1 MVDDIGPVPHAYDI
15 AGQVTGHVRSAQ
27 NLEINRFSSIFPVD
41 SLLAAAYISAH
52 VESWQ
57 SVGGERQASF
67 ARPGSNLDV
76 AAHRSMLI
84 NL

>member
-1 MVDDIGPVPHAYDI
+1 MEPKEMVDDIGPVPHACDI

-52 VESWQ
+52 VENRQ
-57 SVGGERQASF
+57 SIGSEQSASS
-67 ARPGSNLDV
+67 AGPGFSGL
-76 AAHRSMLI
+76 SPT
-84 NL
+84 